1 MFLLNCDMKKR
12 LQCSLSHLNTWRFN
26 RPHLTPPRPC
36 LQALKGLTEVEQ
48 GVKMQTLLTL
58 KWPLSP
64 RDCYFSMV
72 LMLLLCHLLTRRAS
86 APELAWKTSASAMTW
101 KHQEANS
108 DPQAGISLW
117 ATCIFLQKKK
127 KKSLYSCTEM
137 FLKWV
142 CSTSAVHLRLL
153 LW

>member
-1 MFLLNCDMKKR
+1 MFTQSSQYLLTPAN
-12 LQCSLSHLNTWRFN
+12 WRFN

-48 GVKMQTLLTL
+48 GMKMQTLLTL

-64 RDCYFSMV
+64 HDCYFSMV
-72 LMLLLCHLLTRRAS
+72 LMLLLCRLLTRRAS

-101 KHQEANS
+101 KHQEANTDRS
-108 DPQAGISLW
+108 GRNFIVGNLH
-117 ATCIFLQKKK
+117 IFAKKQ

-142 CSTSAVHLRLL
+142 RSTSAVHLRLL